1 MERRP
6 EGPQD
11 RPAADTVSTEQVA
24 GGSMKFIRLTGLS
37 LTFVLF
43 VLGASLSLVN
53 SASAHHCKGKHK
65 NDPGCDGGGGGD
77 PGAAVPLMT
86 TFDCPVLGADH
97 LNCPITGN
105 HNRLQADTAG
115 TPYVN
120 DAENVLNRIGTSGR
134 FALSTGKKA
143 KKPKPRSVYWDVTHV
158 GGGIWLPNGGILFTT
173 TTDMDALDI
182 EHRTVIHVGT
192 QYVAQGGDLRALQ
205 PNETI
210 DADLEADIGFATGQ
224 GDDAAFVRFDPYGA
238 RCNGRITSSVQV
250 TRTDDGSGKRQW
262 TINVAPAATACVITG
277 TADLGDYEFGPFELV
292 ADEL

>member
-1 MERRP
+1 
-6 EGPQD
+6 
-11 RPAADTVSTEQVA
+11 
-24 GGSMKFIRLTGLS
+24 MKFIRLSVLS
-37 LTFVLF
+37 LSFVLI
-43 VLGASLSLVN
+43 VLGSSLALVN

-65 NDPGCDGGGGGD
+65 DDPGCDGGGGGD
-77 PGAAVPLMT
+77 PGAAVPLKT
-86 TFDCPVLGADH
+86 TFDCPVLDEDH
-97 LNCPITGN
+97 LNCPITGS
-105 HNRLQADTAG
+105 HNRLQADTAN

-120 DAENVLNRIGTSGR
+120 DTENVLNRIGTSGR

-158 GGGIWLPNGGILFTT
+158 NGGIWLPNGGILFTT
-173 TTDMDALDI
+173 TEDMDALDI

-205 PNETI
+205 PDETI
-210 DADLEADIGFATGQ
+210 NADLEADIEFATGH
-224 GDDAAFVRFDPYGA
+224 GDDAAFVRFDPYGD

-262 TINVAPAATACVITG
+262 TIDVAPAAKACVITG
-277 TADLGDYEFGPFELV
+277 TADLGDHEFGPFQLV